1 MMKMRGAYFK
11 LMPTNRSRL
20 GFSPAQKDI
29 GIGFPD
35 YGNGNGE
42 DEAQRVLVLQPFS
55 LFFLFVYIVIIFV
68 QFGCMCWH
76 RSVFMKSKT
85 IEIFLRLSTLY
96 HYIAYIDVKVER
108 ALAEDQLEMK
118 EMIIQVI
125 PKTLITN

>member
-1 MMKMRGAYFK
+1 LFLVLETFSLFRIQPGCGEVVEDESPDEMMKMRGAYFK
-11 LMPTNRSRL
+11 MMPTNRSKL
-20 GFSPAQKDI
+20 GFSPAEKDI

-76 RSVFMKSKT
+76 R
-85 IEIFLRLSTLY
+85 
-96 HYIAYIDVKVER
+96 
-108 ALAEDQLEMK
+108 
-118 EMIIQVI
+118 
-125 PKTLITN
+125 